1 MNLMMKVLMDKSRTA
16 STKMTSSL
24 WNTLMK
30 DSFSKQFHYSLLS
43 SSQSLVFKQKGQP
56 R

>member
-24 WNTLMK
+24 WNTLLK
-30 DSFSKQFHYSLLS
+30 DSFSKLFHYSLLS
-43 SSQSLVFKQKGQP
+43 LSQSLVFKLKEQH